1 MNKKVVLSVLSTA
14 VVASMA
20 ASAFAAPKAGIY
32 MGGNVKKYYS
42 TDVVLNMTKE
52 ARKSYLENVRLAGP
66 NAVVQVDNQGRGAFL
81 QEILDEGRAKAYEE
95 KLVKEDF
102 IDLYDVVTLNGTTNG
117 TEDAK
122 SKVDPTPTGD
132 LKVDSVSAVDAL
144 TLQVKFNKE
153 VRLDSA
159 QDPANYKL
167 NGAAI
172 PGGTATK
179 YELQADKKTV
189 LITLPFANKLA
200 NNSTYLMSVSGV
212 IGVDQKPLAAA
223 FNQAISFNDTTAPT
237 LGAVTYEDI
246 NTAKVSFS
254 EPMIQLAGASIRIYD
269 ETGADV
275 TATGLEPVVD
285 GSGFAIANGGK
296 TITLDLTNAVAN
308 KAYTVKV
315 YGAVDASGIGAGT
328 KTFTVTKTS
337 TDITKPLATTIAA
350 TGLDTFKITFNEK
363 VVKDAANSGR
373 YGTVSID
380 NQTAFDLVQGGSV
393 AALTLNETGT
403 ELTVKLSAPLTGGL
417 HTVAVNNFV
426 DASLNKQT
434 TAFSK
439 LVNFAAD
446 VTAPKVT
453 GTTVQTVGGAD
464 SIIVS
469 FDEEI
474 KKASPVPANAIT
486 GGKVVSENV
495 EYAVAPFGASTNLYD
510 PDGDG
515 KSNMLSIALPAG
527 SKSGAYTVTLA
538 AGVVEDLAGVDNA
551 SGSLTFTYNPTTS
564 SSKPKVV
571 DTDDNPNN
579 GASGVTAQA
588 AGAPNEITVAFSK
601 EVTDAT
607 ALNVA
612 NYTVDG
618 EQVFE
623 KAVFVGDKKTVKLTL
638 KPEAIK
644 ATASY
649 SFQVKNV
656 ADAAGNVMDTVT
668 FIQPFTETVTPTIKS
683 AAVAGVDTLS
693 ITFSESMDAD
703 SLTDNDDFELLI
715 GGVKAAGTLSVSGTG
730 TTYTVTRSTYFTADD
745 LNKDIQIKVLPT
757 TDATDASAIK
767 NALKGDVVVPVS
779 K

>member
-20 ASAFAAPKAGIY
+20 TSAFAAPKAGIY

-52 ARKSYLENVRLAGP
+52 ARKTYLENVRLAGP
-66 NAVVQVDNQGRGAFL
+66 SAVVQVDNQGRGAFL
-81 QEILDEGRAKAYEE
+81 QEILDEGRSKAYEE

-102 IDLYDVVTLNGTTNG
+102 VDLYDVVTLNGTTSG

-122 SKVDPTPTGD
+122 SKVDPAPTGD

-144 TLQVKFNKE
+144 TVQVKFNKE

-159 QDPANYKL
+159 QNAANYKL
-167 NGAAI
+167 NGVAI
-172 PGGTATK
+172 PGALK

-189 LITLPFANKLA
+189 LITLAFDNRLK
-200 NNSTYLMSVSGV
+200 SGDTYLLTVSGI
-212 IGVDQKPLAAA
+212 IGVDQKPLATAY
-223 FNQAISFNDTTAPT
+223 NQAISFTDTTAPT

-254 EPMIQLAGASIRIYD
+254 EPMVALAGSSIRIYD

-275 TATGLEPVVD
+275 TADGLGPVVV
-285 GSGFAIANGGK
+285 SGNAIANGGK
-296 TITLDLTNAVAN
+296 TITLDLTNAAPN
-308 KAYTVKV
+308 KTYTVKV
-315 YGAVDASGIGAGT
+315 FGAVDASGNAAGT
-328 KTFTVTKTS
+328 KTFTVVKTS
-337 TDITKPLATTIAA
+337 TDITKPLATAITA
-350 TGLDTFKITFNEK
+350 TGLNTFKITFNEK
-363 VVKDAANSGR
+363 VVKDAKNSNS

-380 NQTAFDLVQGGSV
+380 GGAQTPLVAGNGIV
-393 AALTLNETGT
+393 DTLSMNETGT
-403 ELTVKLSAPLTGGL
+403 ELTVKLVNGLTQGL
-417 HTVAVNNFV
+417 HTVAVKDFV
-426 DASLNKQT
+426 DASLNKQE

-439 LVNFAAD
+439 LVNFTAD
-446 VTAPKVT
+446 TTAPKVT
-453 GTTVQTVGGAD
+453 GTAVQTVDGAD
-464 SIIVS
+464 SIVVT

-474 KKASPVPANAIT
+474 QVASAANAIT

-495 EYAVAPFGASTNLYD
+495 EYKVDAFGVSKFYD
-510 PDGDG
+510 PDGDL

-527 SKSGAYTVTLA
+527 SKSGTYTVTLA
-538 AGVVEDLAGVDNA
+538 AGVVKDLGGLPNA
-551 SGSLTFTYNPTTS
+551 SGSLSFTYNPTTS

-571 DTDDNPNN
+571 DSDNIPTN
-579 GASGVTAQA
+579 GADGVKPQE
-588 AGAPNEITVAFSK
+588 AGTPNEITVPFNK

-612 NYTVDG
+612 NYTVDN
-618 EQVFE
+618 EAVFE

-644 ATASY
+644 ATANY

-656 ADAAGNVMDTVT
+656 ADAAGNVMDAVT
-668 FIQPFTETVTPTIKS
+668 FIQPFTENVAPTIKS
-683 AAVAGVDTLS
+683 AAVTGVKTLS
-693 ITFSESMDAD
+693 ITFSENMEAA
-703 SLTDNDDFELLI
+703 SLIDNNDFELLI
-715 GGVKAAGTLSVSGTG
+715 GGVKATDALTVTG
-730 TTYTVTRSTYFTADD
+730 ADKTFTVTRETYFTADD

-757 TDATDASAIK
+757 TNATDASAIK

>member
-20 ASAFAAPKAGIY
+20 TSAFAAPKAGIY

-81 QEILDEGRAKAYEE
+81 QEILDEGRSKAYEE

-122 SKVDPTPTGD
+122 SKVDPAPTGD

-144 TLQVKFNKE
+144 TVQVKFNKE

-159 QDPANYKL
+159 QNAANYKL

-172 PGGTATK
+172 PGALK

-189 LITLPFANKLA
+189 LITLAFDNRMK
-200 NNSTYLMSVSGV
+200 SGDTYLLTVSGI
-212 IGVDQKPLAAA
+212 IGVDQKPLATAY
-223 FNQAISFNDTTAPT
+223 NQAISFTDTTAPT

-254 EPMIQLAGASIRIYD
+254 EPMVALAGSSIRIYD

-275 TATGLEPVVD
+275 TADGLGPVVV
-285 GSGFAIANGGK
+285 SGNAIANGGK
-296 TITLDLTNAVAN
+296 TITLDLTNAAPS
-308 KAYTVKV
+308 KTYTVKV
-315 YGAVDASGIGAGT
+315 YGAVDASGNAAGT
-328 KTFTVTKTS
+328 KTFTVVKTS
-337 TDITKPLATTIAA
+337 SDITKPLATAITA
-350 TGLDTFKITFNEK
+350 TGLNTFKVTFNEK
-363 VVKDAANSGR
+363 VVKDAKNNGR

-380 NQTAFDLVQGGSV
+380 GQTAFDLVVGPNV
-393 AALTLNETGT
+393 AELTMNETGT
-403 ELTVKLSAPLTGGL
+403 ELTVKLVNSLDAKL

-426 DASLNKQT
+426 DASLNKQE

-439 LVNFAAD
+439 LVNFSAD
-446 VTAPKVT
+446 TTAPKVT
-453 GTTVQTVGGAD
+453 GTAVQTVNGTD
-464 SIIVS
+464 SIVVT

-474 KKASPVPANAIT
+474 KKSGSAPTNAIS

-495 EYAVAPFGASTNLYD
+495 EYAVTAFGASNLYD

-515 KSNMLSIALPAG
+515 KSNMIAITLPAPA
-527 SKSGAYTVTLA
+527 KSGAYTVTLD
-538 AGVVEDLAGVDNA
+538 AGVVEDLGGLKNT
-551 SGSLTFTYNPTTS
+551 SGSLSFTYNPTTS

-571 DTDDNPNN
+571 DADSNPNN
-579 GASGVTAQA
+579 GATGVKVQA
-588 AGAPNEITVAFSK
+588 AGTPNEITVEFNK

-612 NYTVDG
+612 NYTVDN
-618 EQVFE
+618 ETVFE

-638 KPEAIK
+638 KQEAIK
-644 ATASY
+644 ATANY

-656 ADAAGNVMDTVT
+656 ADAAGNVMDAVT
-668 FIQPFTETVTPTIKS
+668 FIQPFTENVAPTVKT
-683 AAVAGVDTLS
+683 AAVTGVDTLS
-693 ITFSESMDAD
+693 ITFSESMDAG
-703 SLTDNDDFELLI
+703 SLADNNDFELLI

-730 TTYTVTRSTYFTADD
+730 ATYTVTRSTYFTPDD

-757 TDATDASAIK
+757 TNATDASAIK

>member
-144 TLQVKFNKE
+144 TVQVKFNKE

-159 QDPANYKL
+159 QNAANYKL
-167 NGAAI
+167 NGVAI
-172 PGGTATK
+172 PGAIK

-189 LITLPFANKLA
+189 LITLAFDNRLK
-200 NNSTYLMSVSGV
+200 SGDTYLLTVSGI
-212 IGVDQKPLAAA
+212 IGVDQKPLATAY
-223 FNQAISFNDTTAPT
+223 NQAISFTDTTAPT

-254 EPMIQLAGASIRIYD
+254 EPMVALAGSSIRIYD

-275 TATGLEPVVD
+275 TADGLGPVVVN
-285 GSGFAIANGGK
+285 GNAIADGGK
-296 TITLDLTNAVAN
+296 TITLDLTNATPS
-308 KAYTVKV
+308 KTYTVKV
-315 YGAVDASGIGAGT
+315 YGAVDASGNAAGT
-328 KTFTVTKTS
+328 KTFTVVKTS
-337 TDITKPLATTIAA
+337 SDITKPLATAITA
-350 TGLDTFKITFNEK
+350 TGLNTFKVTFNEK
-363 VVKDAANSGR
+363 VVKDAKNQGR

-380 NQTAFDLVQGGSV
+380 GQTAFPLVVGSDV
-393 AALTLNETGT
+393 AELTMNEAGT
-403 ELTVKLSAPLTGGL
+403 ELTVKLAAGLSQGL

-426 DASLNKQT
+426 DASLNKQE

-439 LVNFAAD
+439 LVNFTAD
-446 VTAPKVT
+446 TTAPKVT
-453 GTTVQTVGGAD
+453 GTTVQTVNGTD
-464 SIIVS
+464 SIVVT

-474 KKASPVPANAIT
+474 KKSGSAPAYAIT

-495 EYAVAPFGASTNLYD
+495 EYAVAAFGASNLYD

-515 KSNMLSIALPAG
+515 KSNMLSITLPAPA
-527 SKSGAYTVTLA
+527 KSGAYTVTLG
-538 AGVVEDLAGVDNA
+538 AGVVEDLGGLKNV
-551 SGSLTFTYNPTTS
+551 SGSLSFTYNPTTS

-571 DTDDNPNN
+571 DSDNNPNN
-579 GASGVTAQA
+579 GADGVKRQE
-588 AGAPNEITVAFSK
+588 AGTPNEITVSFNK

-612 NYTVDG
+612 NYTVDNDT
-618 EQVFE
+618 VFE

-644 ATASY
+644 ATANY

-656 ADAAGNVMDTVT
+656 ADAAGNVMDAVT
-668 FIQPFTETVTPTIKS
+668 FIQPFTENVAPTIKT

-693 ITFSESMDAD
+693 ITFSESMDAA
-703 SLTDNDDFELLI
+703 SLTDNNDFELLI
-715 GGVKAAGTLSVSGTG
+715 GGVKAAGTLSVTGSG
-730 TTYTVTRSTYFTADD
+730 TTYTVTRETYFTPDD

-757 TDATDASAIK
+757 TNATDASAIK